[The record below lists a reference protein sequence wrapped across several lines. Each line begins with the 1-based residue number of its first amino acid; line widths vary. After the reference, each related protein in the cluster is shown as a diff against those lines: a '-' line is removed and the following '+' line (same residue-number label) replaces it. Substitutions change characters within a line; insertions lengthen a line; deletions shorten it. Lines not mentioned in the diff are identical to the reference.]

1 MISFGQND
9 EDKKKEE
16 NFLNFWSDK
25 DVYAYVKSL
34 DNKWL
39 DKEKNKNVKNFSHYE
54 KQYCEY
60 PWTSLT
66 IGRWQC
72 CALYSNFK

>member
-25 DVYAYVKSL
+25 NVYAYVKSL

-39 DKEKNKNVKNFSHYE
+39 DKEKNKM
-54 KQYCEY
+54 
-60 PWTSLT
+60 
-66 IGRWQC
+66 
-72 CALYSNFK
+72 